1 MSHIGILT
9 DSTAL
14 LSSSTFPG
22 SEYVSYIPLRV
33 KLDGTIIPDSRDP
46 KQSSQLFKIKEHFPI
61 ALSPTVEDFCQA
73 FLTLSQKYQVILVIL
88 LSSHLNSA
96 VDVAREAARRVKG
109 SSTIQIVD
117 SQTTAAG
124 LGFLVQA
131 AAEAIQK
138 GWDANHI
145 NSLVRGLISHVY
157 TVFCLQSLTYLATSG
172 QLDISQALIGEML
185 NIIPFY
191 IMDNG
196 KLIPIQKARSP
207 RHLVD
212 MLHEFVAEFDN
223 LKHVSIVQGYP
234 PYEQEARNLRE
245 RLYQDISPD
254 ALSEHNLS
262 LASLALFGPHSLGVF
277 TLEDWEPED

>member
-1 MSHIGILT
+1 MSRIGILT

-14 LSSSTFPG
+14 LSSASYPG
-22 SEYVSYIPLRV
+22 CENVSFISLRV
-33 KLDGTIIPDSRDP
+33 KVDQVIVPDCRDP
-46 KQSSQLFKIKEHFPI
+46 KQSSQLFKSNEHFPV
-61 ALSPTVEDFCQA
+61 ALPPTVEDFCQA
-73 FLTLSQKYQVILVIL
+73 FQSLGQKYQVILVIL

-96 VDVAREAARRVKG
+96 VEVAREAASRVK
-109 SSTIQIVD
+109 SPATFQIVD

-131 AAEAIQK
+131 AAEAVQK
-138 GWDANHI
+138 GWDANRI

-157 TVFCLQSLTYLATSG
+157 TVFCLQSLTYLASSG
-172 QLDISQALIGEML
+172 QLDTSQAVVGEML
-185 NIIPFY
+185 GVIPFY
-191 IMDNG
+191 IMESG
-196 KLIPIQKARSP
+196 RLIPIQKARSP

-223 LKHVSIVQGYP
+223 LKHVSIVQGFP

-262 LASLALFGPHSLGVF
+262 LASMALLGPHSLGVF
-277 TLEDWEPED
+277 ALEDWQPEG